1 MAVNIPPIQKIF
13 VISAVALLRRNRKQK
28 LRLTTQTKCH
38 EVPSLQLCSINNNT
52 GVNMTGLL
60 DIEYLLKEV
69 NDATIWSFVLWN

>member
-1 MAVNIPPIQKIF
+1 MAVNIPPIQKI
-13 VISAVALLRRNRKQK
+13 VEISAVALLRRNRKQK

-38 EVPSLQLCSINNNT
+38 EVPSSQLCSINNNT